1 MNDFAQ
7 RRVPTPRTV
16 HPAPP
21 GRSAEDEII
30 RLMGRHKV
38 LHCLAQD
45 DLRSLVRQSALLWF
59 RERGRIFSQGEEGR
73 SVLAVVQGYVKLSSS
88 TEGGREVV
96 LELAGPGSVFGELA
110 VLNGW
115 RRSADAYALT
125 ACQLLS
131 IEARLFTQTIGRVPE
146 AMSGLLRVLS
156 HRPRRAT
163 EQVTDGVDLP
173 GPQRL
178 AKALI
183 HLAGLHSHPVEVGL
197 QIDLLLSQREL
208 GAMTGLTRESINKLL
223 AGWRDESLISLSDG
237 AITLLDLRALTLRG
251 CQAGLD

>member
-1 MNDFAQ
+1 MEV
-7 RRVPTPRTV
+7 RWRPERGETPGPRIV
-16 HPAPP
+16 HPASP

-38 LHCLAQD
+38 LHCLTQD

-59 RERGRIFSQGEEGR
+59 GERELIFSQGEEGR

-146 AMSGLLRVLS
+146 AMTGLLRVLS
-156 HRPRRAT
+156 HRLRRAT
-163 EQVTDGVDLP
+163 QQVTDGVDLP

-197 QIDLLLSQREL
+197 QIDLLLS
-208 GAMTGLTRESINKLL
+208 
-223 AGWRDESLISLSDG
+223 
-237 AITLLDLRALTLRG
+237 
-251 CQAGLD
+251 